1 MAQRSPLIS
10 AGLLLAPT
18 ICVVAL
24 RFGLPNIE
32 ELLKQDL
39 IAQAIIHTIAVI
51 LGIIMYLKYRVVEDH
66 EYHRS
71 SAIKGLSSMYR
82 LEEKGLWSRGD
93 SALEKLEAQARSE
106 PKGRAGLR
114 FQKRMSGRVSD
125 LNKEGSELELDLEDS
140 RMDVDVQVEG
150 VSYNSDTKATQSED
164 ENKPAGALG
173 ASAEASAQR
182 RLAKELARREKQVAK
197 DEKNAI
203 KLAKKKAKAAAKAE
217 KIAAKAAA
225 KAEKAAAKK
234 SKPASSETNWDAMED
249 SQWQPEVPSSI
260 AQSVISCQECGAVNN
275 SGTAYCSS
283 CGAFL

>member
-51 LGIIMYLKYRVVEDH
+51 LGIIMYLKYRVVEDY

-125 LNKEGSELELDLEDS
+125 LNKEGSELELDSEDS

-150 VSYNSDTKATQSED
+150 VSYNSDTKVTQSED

-203 KLAKKKAKAAAKAE
+203 KLAKKEAKAAAKAE

-234 SKPASSETNWDAMED
+234 SKSASSETNWDAMED

>member
-82 LEEKGLWSRGD
+82 LEEKGVWSRGD
-93 SALEKLEAQARSE
+93 SALDKLEAQARSE

-125 LNKEGSELELDLEDS
+125 LNKEGSELELDSEDS

-182 RLAKELARREKQVAK
+182 RLAKELARREKQDAK

-234 SKPASSETNWDAMED
+234 SKSASSETNWDAMED

>member
-93 SALEKLEAQARSE
+93 SALEKLEAKARSE

-125 LNKEGSELELDLEDS
+125 LNKEGSELELDSQDS

-182 RLAKELARREKQVAK
+182 RLAKELARREKQDAK

-203 KLAKKKAKAAAKAE
+203 KLAKKEAKAAAKAE

-234 SKPASSETNWDAMED
+234 SKSASSETNWDAMED

>member
-125 LNKEGSELELDLEDS
+125 LNKEGSELELDSEDS

-150 VSYNSDTKATQSED
+150 VSYNSDTKVTQSED

-203 KLAKKKAKAAAKAE
+203 KLAKKEAKAAAKAE

-234 SKPASSETNWDAMED
+234 SKSASSETNWDAMED

>member
-93 SALEKLEAQARSE
+93 SALEKLEAQARRE

-150 VSYNSDTKATQSED
+150 VSYDSDSNSTQSED

-197 DEKNAI
+197 DEKRAI
-203 KLAKKKAKAAAKAE
+203 KQAKKEAKAAAKAE

-234 SKPASSETNWDAMED
+234 SKSASSETNWDAMED

>member
-1 MAQRSPLIS
+1 MVERSPLIS

-32 ELLKQDL
+32 ELLKEDL
-39 IAQAIIHTIAVI
+39 LAQAIIHTLAVI
-51 LGIIMYLKYRVVEDH
+51 LGVIMYVKHRVVEDH

-71 SAIKGLSSMYR
+71 GAIKSLSSMYR
-82 LEEKGLWSRGD
+82 LEDKGLWNRGD
-93 SALEKLEAQARSE
+93 SALEKLEAQARRQ

-114 FQKRMSGRVSD
+114 FQKKMGGRISD
-125 LNKEGSELELDLEDS
+125 LNKEGSELELDSTDS

-150 VSYNSDTKATQSED
+150 VSYNSDTNSTQQE
-164 ENKPAGALG
+164 EIKKPASALG

-182 RLAKELARREKQVAK
+182 RLAKELARREKQSLK
-197 DEKNAI
+197 EEK
-203 KLAKKKAKAAAKAE
+203 KAKKQAMKEAKAAARAE
-217 KIAAKAAA
+217 KLAAKAVA

-234 SKPASSETNWDAMED
+234 SKSSSSETNWDAIED
-249 SQWQPEVPSSI
+249 SQWKPAAPSSI

>member
-125 LNKEGSELELDLEDS
+125 LNKEGSELELDSEDS

-150 VSYNSDTKATQSED
+150 VSYNSDTKVTQSED

-182 RLAKELARREKQVAK
+182 RLAKELARREKQDAK

-203 KLAKKKAKAAAKAE
+203 KLAKKEAKAAAKAE

-234 SKPASSETNWDAMED
+234 SKSASSETNWDAMED

>member
-82 LEEKGLWSRGD
+82 LEDKGLWSRGD

-106 PKGRAGLR
+106 PRGRAGLR
-114 FQKRMSGRVSD
+114 FQKRMSGRISD
-125 LNKEGSELELDLEDS
+125 LNKEGSELELDSEDS

-150 VSYNSDTKATQSED
+150 VSYNSDTNATQSEED
-164 ENKPAGALG
+164 NKPAGALG

-197 DEKNAI
+197 DEKRAI
-203 KLAKKKAKAAAKAE
+203 KQAKKEAKAAAKAE

-225 KAEKAAAKK
+225 KSEKAAAKK
-234 SKPASSETNWDAMED
+234 SKSPSSETNWDAMED
-249 SQWQPEVPSSI
+249 SQWQPAAPSSI

>member
-82 LEEKGLWSRGD
+82 LEDKGLWSRGD
-93 SALEKLEAQARSE
+93 SALEKLETQARSE

-114 FQKRMSGRVSD
+114 FQKRMSGRISD
-125 LNKEGSELELDLEDS
+125 LNKEGSELELDSEDS

-150 VSYNSDTKATQSED
+150 VSYNSDTNATQSEED
-164 ENKPAGALG
+164 NKPTGALG

-197 DEKNAI
+197 DEQRAI
-203 KLAKKKAKAAAKAE
+203 KQAKKEAKAAAKAE
-217 KIAAKAAA
+217 KIAAKAAT

-234 SKPASSETNWDAMED
+234 SKSASSETNWDAMED
-249 SQWQPEVPSSI
+249 SQWQPAAPSSI

>member
-39 IAQAIIHTIAVI
+39 IAQTIIHTIAVI

-71 SAIKGLSSMYR
+71 TAIKGLSSMYR
-82 LEEKGLWSRGD
+82 LEDKGLWNRGD
-93 SALEKLEAQARSE
+93 SALEKLEAQARSK
-106 PKGRAGLR
+106 PRGRAGLR
-114 FQKRMSGRVSD
+114 FQNRMSGRISD
-125 LNKEGSELELDLEDS
+125 LNKEGSELELDSEDS

-150 VSYNSDTKATQSED
+150 VSYNSDTNVTQSED
-164 ENKPAGALG
+164 DNKPAGALG

-197 DEKNAI
+197 DEKRAQ
-203 KLAKKKAKAAAKAE
+203 KQAKKEAKAAAKAE
-217 KIAAKAAA
+217 KIAV
-225 KAEKAAAKK
+225 KAAAKK
-234 SKPASSETNWDAMED
+234 SKSTSSETNWDTMED
-249 SQWQPEVPSSI
+249 SQWKPSVPSSI

>member
-125 LNKEGSELELDLEDS
+125 LNKEGSELELDSEDS

-182 RLAKELARREKQVAK
+182 RLAKELARREKQDAK

-203 KLAKKKAKAAAKAE
+203 KLAKKEAKVAAKAE

-234 SKPASSETNWDAMED
+234 SKSASSETNWDAMED